1 MPSILRLDELP
12 IKWIAK
18 AQYKAAQAI
27 VFNADERIYT
37 DEDTSSAYVLTSEGL
52 QTYKKITPGLVK
64 K

>member
-1 MPSILRLDELP
+1 VLKKQHFVLSG
-12 IKWIAK
+12 ASG
-18 AQYKAAQAI
+18 AGAG
-27 VFNADERIYT
+27 IYT